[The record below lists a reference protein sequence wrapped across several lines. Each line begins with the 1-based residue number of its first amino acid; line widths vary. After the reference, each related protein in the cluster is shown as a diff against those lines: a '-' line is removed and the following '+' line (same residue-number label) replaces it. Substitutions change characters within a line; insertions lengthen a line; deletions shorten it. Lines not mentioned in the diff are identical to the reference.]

1 MRMEIELGPALDE
14 PITSE
19 CEWKQLMWKYVEGV
33 HDCGGA

>member
-1 MRMEIELGPALDE
+1 MEIELGPALNE

-33 HDCGGA
+33 RDCGSA